1 MFNIVLILG
10 IFSDNQRLALN
21 RKYSKLIQPGVA
33 KVVDID
39 PLRVH
44 GVDRDLGV
52 EWKSINSK
60 IECEL

>member
-1 MFNIVLILG
+1 MKDKFMNVIVIHEQIAMFTCCVMD
-10 IFSDNQRLALN
+10 F
-21 RKYSKLIQPGVA
+21 KPGVA